1 MSSHYAFKT
10 QPKGKKEFN
19 NKARWKNMRCWDAFI
34 DGMPNIPLRVIKE
47 KPTLKEKKKWIEKST
62 TKSRAMLSLI

>member
-1 MSSHYAFKT
+1 
-10 QPKGKKEFN
+10 
-19 NKARWKNMRCWDAFI
+19 MRCWDAFI